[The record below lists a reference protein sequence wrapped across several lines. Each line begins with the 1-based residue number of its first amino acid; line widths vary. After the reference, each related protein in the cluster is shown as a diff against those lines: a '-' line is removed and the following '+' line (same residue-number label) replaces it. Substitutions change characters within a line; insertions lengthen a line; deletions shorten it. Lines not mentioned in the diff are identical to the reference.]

1 MDRKCRNFT
10 RFKGKQVECVCVCVR
25 ACAYVWSHRCIGS
38 SPDWGYVML
47 LVLLFF
53 LVAQQRLD
61 AANIP
66 TASKQFVFHGILMHR
81 TRGLFAVAVPLPL
94 LAACCY
100 R

>member
-1 MDRKCRNFT
+1 M
-10 RFKGKQVECVCVCVR
+10 CVCVR

-66 TASKQFVFHGILMHR
+66 TASKQFVFHGILMHPGVVCGR
-81 TRGLFAVAVPLPL
+81 RAAA
-94 LAACCY
+94 AACCLLLPVTTSTPIMHACVHPE
-100 R
+100 